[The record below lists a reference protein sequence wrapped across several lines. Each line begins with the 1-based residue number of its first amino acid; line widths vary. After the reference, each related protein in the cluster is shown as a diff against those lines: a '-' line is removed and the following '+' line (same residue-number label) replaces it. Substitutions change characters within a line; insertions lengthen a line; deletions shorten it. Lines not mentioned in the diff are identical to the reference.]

1 MPWVSNYADKVLLLL
16 FALIIIGVPLLLDQ
30 HADQLWQS
38 TLISSL
44 LAVLLYFVFLA
55 QIKKRERS
63 IREQAIQDIRR
74 MLRDVVNNKLS
85 VIMINGWDS
94 ISRINKEIEEY
105 MAKKEITSLDEIR
118 GKALEY
124 VTHPD
129 EIIRWSGEPKSGPRN
144 DWK

>member
-1 MPWVSNYADKVLLLL
+1 MPWLSNYADKVLLLL
-16 FALIIIGVPLLLDQ
+16 FALIIISVPLLLDP

-44 LAVLLYFVFLA
+44 LVVLLYFVFLA

-85 VIMINGWDS
+85 VIMINASLTQTISEDDARKIQSVLETVQKISDDLENLSIDS
-94 ISRINKEIEEY
+94 VDLWR
-105 MAKKEITSLDEIR
+105 KK
-118 GKALEY
+118 Y
-124 VTHPD
+124 
-129 EIIRWSGEPKSGPRN
+129 RN
-144 DWK
+144 PL

>member
-16 FALIIIGVPLLLDQ
+16 FALIIISVPLLLDP
-30 HADQLWQS
+30 HSDSLWQS

-44 LAVLLYFVFLA
+44 LVVLLYFVFLA

-85 VIMINGWDS
+85 VIMINASLTQTISEDDARKIQSVLETVQKISDDLENLSIDS
-94 ISRINKEIEEY
+94 VDLWR
-105 MAKKEITSLDEIR
+105 KK
-118 GKALEY
+118 Y
-124 VTHPD
+124 
-129 EIIRWSGEPKSGPRN
+129 RN
-144 DWK
+144 PL